1 MVLIRTRLS
10 RKFFR
15 KWAIFIIVSGFT
27 VAALVLALNI
37 SSGTAQALFGEQL
50 KIGSQAREASIAQS
64 RALNHLTEL
73 NEQVQKT
80 QDVDVLRTING
91 QRLNEMADLIAH
103 QSSVDGL
110 RSAEEQSRE
119 ALERYNQ
126 SVLLSGVI
134 ALAGGAALGTA
145 FAYRLEYRDVAF
157 RTPRQVEQALEAQ
170 VLASLPPLRGIEDK
184 RIHLASD
191 FAEPYR
197 TLAARLF
204 PADGSPEKRLLITS
218 PEPTEGKSLTAANLA
233 LALIE
238 AGNRVLLIDAN
249 LRAPT
254 LHRLFKLTN
263 RDGLANLLY
272 QYNEGMGSQIE
283 GFIESYVRP
292 TDAAGLSILTSGPLP
307 ANPSDLLGLAKLG
320 SLLRALAAHYDLVI
334 VDSAALLDTP
344 DALPL
349 VAACDRVLLVI
360 DSRRTRR
367 RAALQAKQ
375 LIRGAGGRLAG
386 AAFNRAVRL

>member
-10 RKFFR
+10 RNFFR
-15 KWAIFIIVSGFT
+15 KWAIFIIVSGVT
-27 VAALVLALNI
+27 VAALVLALNFT
-37 SSGTAQALFGEQL
+37 SGTSQTLFVERIR
-50 KIGSQAREASIAQS
+50 IGSQEREASAAQS
-64 RALNHLTEL
+64 RALNRLMAL
-73 NEQVQKT
+73 NEQAQNT
-80 QDVDVLRTING
+80 QDNDTING
-91 QRLNEMADLIAH
+91 QRLNEMAYIIAH
-103 QSSVDGL
+103 QPYVDGL
-110 RSAEEQSRE
+110 RAAEGQARE
-119 ALERYNQ
+119 ASDRYDQ
-126 SVLLSGVI
+126 SILLSGVI
-134 ALAGGAALGTA
+134 ALAGGAALGTV

-170 VLASLPPLRGIEDK
+170 VLASLPALRGVEDK
-184 RIHLASD
+184 RIHLATD

-197 TLAARLF
+197 ALAARLF
-204 PADGSPEKRLLITS
+204 PADEAPGKRLLVTS

-233 LALIE
+233 LAVAE
-238 AGNRVLLIDAN
+238 AGSRVLLIDAN

-272 QYNEGMGSQIE
+272 QYNEGMDSQIE
-283 GFIESYVRP
+283 HFIESYVRP
-292 TDAAGLSILTSGPLP
+292 TDVASLAILTSGPLP
-307 ANPSDLLGLAKLG
+307 ANPSDLLGLAKMPALLG
-320 SLLRALAAHYDLVI
+320 ALAVHYDLLI
-334 VDSAALLDTP
+334 VDAAALLDTP

-349 VAACDRVLLVI
+349 IAACDRVLLVI

-386 AAFNRAVRL
+386 AAFNRAVKL